1 MASRIEQQIDEI
13 TQYIDSCKYAAFSSD
28 KILVDRDKLLDMLS
42 DLRGNMP
49 EEMARYRKV
58 VNERRQ
64 ILDDAR
70 AKAQALIDETTAKTN
85 QLVNDQEI
93 MQQAY
98 AQANEVVAMSSQRA
112 QQIEDDAVA
121 DANNYRLAAVQYM
134 EQMLAK
140 MEEFS
145 RRAAQETDAA
155 YSRYADELRRT
166 IKTISSN
173 RAELQRS
180 EARQTAAASAGN
192 GAAGAATAD
201 IQSQESGV
209 PESGTGTIR
218 DSSGQGTDDLA
229 LDGAGSR

>member
-173 RAELQRS
+173 HAELQRS

-192 GAAGAATAD
+192 GVAGAATAD

>member
-192 GAAGAATAD
+192 GVAGAATAD

-218 DSSGQGTDDLA
+218 NSSGQGTDDLA

>member
-192 GAAGAATAD
+192 GAAGAVTAD

>member
-192 GAAGAATAD
+192 GVAGAATAD

-229 LDGAGSR
+229 LDGARSR

>member
-192 GAAGAATAD
+192 GVAGAATAD

-218 DSSGQGTDDLA
+218 DSSG
-229 LDGAGSR
+229 

>member
-70 AKAQALIDETTAKTN
+70 AKAQALIDETTGKTN

>member
-155 YSRYADELRRT
+155 YSQYADELRRT

-192 GAAGAATAD
+192 GVAGAATAD

>member
-192 GAAGAATAD
+192 GVAGAASAD

>member
-192 GAAGAATAD
+192 GVAGAATAD

-229 LDGAGSR
+229 LDGAGRR

>member
-145 RRAAQETDAA
+145 RRAAQETDAV

-192 GAAGAATAD
+192 GVAGAATAD

>member
-28 KILVDRDKLLDMLS
+28 KILVERDKLLDMLS

-192 GAAGAATAD
+192 GVAGAATAD

>member
-192 GAAGAATAD
+192 RAAGAATAD

>member
-192 GAAGAATAD
+192 GVAGAATAD
-201 IQSQESGV
+201 IQSQESGA
-209 PESGTGTIR
+209 PESGPGTIR
-218 DSSGQGTDDLA
+218 DSSGRGTDDLA

>member
-145 RRAAQETDAA
+145 RRAAQETDVG

-192 GAAGAATAD
+192 GVAGAATAD

>member
-155 YSRYADELRRT
+155 YSRYADELRKT

-192 GAAGAATAD
+192 GVAGAATAD